1 MGFVFETITKTD
13 IQPDV
18 ALGVKISNANSI
30 FKSVYTIADQT
41 KENLKSLI
49 LTRIGERYMLPE
61 FGTNLLNMLF
71 EPISYE
77 FNDGVSTSI
86 TSAIERW
93 LPYVV
98 IENLNVVTV
107 LDDPTLQHMVEISL
121 TYSVQ
126 NFNTNSIKIFAS
138 ETGNITVV

>member
-77 FNDGVSTSI
+77 FTDGVSTSI
-86 TSAIERW
+86 TSAIDRW

>member
-1 MGFVFETITKTD
+1 MGFVFETITNTD

-30 FKSVYTIADQT
+30 FASVYTIADQT

-86 TSAIERW
+86 TNAINRW

-98 IENLNVVTV
+98 VENLKVVTA
-107 LDDPTLQHMVEISL
+107 LDDPSLQHMVEISL